1 MDLHNY
7 NIVFLNWQNFIKM
20 KRYEFLRNFTY
31 GLAAFSILPS
41 MTYCKSGNGL
51 NPNSG
56 NSINESFNP
65 DLDIELT
72 AAQRNLQVFTGNKT
86 EVYSYVS
93 NILKAENST
102 VENLPGSWLGP
113 VFRVKQGQKVRVR
126 FKNQLPRESVIHWHG
141 LHIPPKMD
149 GHPMYAINNGKQYV
163 YEFEVNNRPGTYWFH
178 PHPDKI
184 TGPQVYRGLAGMFIV
199 EDDEN
204 NLPAGQYDVPL
215 IIQDRIFDDNN
226 QLVYMQNN
234 PMSQMQG
241 FLGNRIVVNGN
252 PENNLEVSKATYRFR
267 VLNGS
272 NSRIYKLAWSDGS
285 DVIVIGTDGGLLPQ
299 PVRKPYLI
307 LGSGERVELWKDF
320 STSDTGKEVH
330 LQSLSFNDGSS
341 MGMGGGMMG
350 GGMMGGSGPENG
362 VGFDICTFT
371 VTSQSGERK
380 SLPSTFEAIKSIP
393 ESEAVNADSPR
404 RFRFY
409 NQRMQW
415 VINGE
420 TFEMREV
427 ADWEKVK
434 LNTTEIWE
442 FINGDNGQ
450 GMGMMQNMMK
460 MPHPVHLHGLQF
472 QIIDRDVSGMSSDSW
487 NTIKDGFVDEGWQ
500 DTFML
505 MPGMKVKIALRFK
518 DYTGIYVYHCHNLEH
533 EDMGMMRN
541 YEVI

>member
-1 MDLHNY
+1 
-7 NIVFLNWQNFIKM
+7 M

-41 MTYCKSGNGL
+41 MTYFKSGNGL
-51 NPNSG
+51 NPNPG

-86 EVYSYVS
+86 GVYSYVS
-93 NILKAENST
+93 DILKAENAT

-141 LHIPPKMD
+141 LHIPPEMD
-149 GHPMYAINNGKQYV
+149 GHPMYAVDGGEQYV

-204 NLPAGQYDVPL
+204 NLPSGQYDVPL

-252 PENNLEVSKATYRFR
+252 PENNIQVSKSTYRFR

-272 NSRIYKLAWSDGS
+272 NARIYKMAWNDGS
-285 DVIVIGTDGGLLPQ
+285 DVIVIGSDGGLLPQ
-299 PVRKPYLI
+299 PVRKPYLM
-307 LGSGERVELWKDF
+307 LAPGERAEIWKDF
-320 STSDTGKEVH
+320 STSDTGKDVH

-350 GGMMGGSGPENG
+350 GSGPANG
-362 VGFDICTFT
+362 TAFDICKFT
-371 VTSQSGERK
+371 VTSESGERK
-380 SLPSTFEAIKSIP
+380 SLPSAFQTIRPIR
-393 ESEAVNADSPR
+393 ESEAVNAASPR
-404 RFRFY
+404 QFRFY

-420 TFEMREV
+420 TFGMKEV

-450 GMGMMQNMMK
+450 GMGMMQDMME

-472 QIIDRDVSGMSSDSW
+472 QIVDRDVSGMSSDSW
-487 NTIKDGFVDEGWQ
+487 NTIKDGFVDDGWQ
-500 DTFML
+500 DTFLL

-518 DYTGIYVYHCHNLEH
+518 DFTGIFVYHCHNLEH

-541 YEVI
+541 YEVVK